1 MAVLVED
8 NNSLFRVESICWS
21 CTEAYADKCKFHDR
35 ISGYTWEEKLE
46 IPNKVATKEVG
57 ISSKPGQKTKY
68 TSYKVLECPSY
79 KPSTRKKA
87 EQMLIKELLKEK
99 GEQRKKENALSKTKA
114 SKHVPS
120 IEAKTKASKHV
131 PSIEAKTKASKHVP
145 SIEAKTKASKHVPSI
160 ETSNLNACIICGTPT
175 VDSIFCSN
183 LCKAMGSGLSA
194 RGRKA

>member
-8 NNSLFRVESICWS
+8 NNSLFRVESICWH
-21 CTEAYADKCKFHDR
+21 CTEAYATKCRFHDR
-35 ISGYTWEEKLE
+35 VSGYTWEEKLE
-46 IPNKVATKEVG
+46 IPNKVATREVG

-79 KPSTRKKA
+79 KPSTRKK
-87 EQMLIKELLKEK
+87 KELLEEK
-99 GEQRKKENALSKTKA
+99 GKQQKKENALSKTKA

-120 IEAKTKASKHV
+120 IEV
-131 PSIEAKTKASKHVP
+131 
-145 SIEAKTKASKHVPSI
+145 KTKASKHVPSI

>member
-145 SIEAKTKASKHVPSI
+145 SIE
-160 ETSNLNACIICGTPT
+160 TSNLNACIICGTPT

-183 LCKAMGSGLSA
+183 LCKAMGSGLSIG
-194 RGRKA
+194 GRR

>member
-87 EQMLIKELLKEK
+87 GQMLIKELLKEK
-99 GEQRKKENALSKTKA
+99 GEQRKKENALS
-114 SKHVPS
+114 
-120 IEAKTKASKHV
+120 
-131 PSIEAKTKASKHVP
+131 
-145 SIEAKTKASKHVPSI
+145 KTKASKHVPSI

-183 LCKAMGSGLSA
+183 LCKAMGSGLSIG
-194 RGRKA
+194 GRR

>member
-87 EQMLIKELLKEK
+87 GQMLIKELLKEK
-99 GEQRKKENALSKTKA
+99 GEQRKKENALS
-114 SKHVPS
+114 
-120 IEAKTKASKHV
+120 
-131 PSIEAKTKASKHVP
+131 KTKASKHVP

-183 LCKAMGSGLSA
+183 LCKAMGSGLSIG
-194 RGRKA
+194 GRKA

>member
-131 PSIEAKTKASKHVP
+131 PSIE
-145 SIEAKTKASKHVPSI
+145 
-160 ETSNLNACIICGTPT
+160 TSNLNACIICGTPT

-183 LCKAMGSGLSA
+183 LCKAMGSGLSIG
-194 RGRKA
+194 GRR